1 MKKVIM
7 KVEVDISLNMTLLL
21 MEIKYL
27 GTAAAEGVPAMFC
40 NCSFCNAVRSAGRGE
55 VRTRTQVLIDGEAV
69 AKTSLSAGT
78 CRVLREDG
86 SGGFREAPA
95 LLAKGTEPTRLITDE
110 KGRIVIRHLDE
121 GSYRLWES
129 EAPEGFL
136 TDNEVR
142 YFTIEPARP
151 DRMVVAAY
159 RKNGYLTKAARS
171 LIEVMRR
178 VAETEFAD
186 G

>member
-1 MKKVIM
+1 
-7 KVEVDISLNMTLLL
+7 MTQ
-21 MEIKYL
+21 
-27 GTAAAEGVPAMFC
+27 T
-40 NCSFCNAVRSAGRGE
+40 
-55 VRTRTQVLIDGEAV
+55 
-69 AKTSLSAGT
+69 
-78 CRVLREDG
+78 
-86 SGGFREAPA
+86 
-95 LLAKGTEPTRLITDE
+95 LAKRCRP
-110 KGRIVIRHLDE
+110 
-121 GSYRLWES
+121 
-129 EAPEGFL
+129 AQP
-136 TDNEVR
+136 VR